1 MSEIHLKKHQ
11 IDQKSSFRK
20 WVGFPARSPVPARG
34 ARGTIVSATGSGKT
48 IMAAASALECF
59 PHGRILV
66 TVPTLDLLVQTAQAW
81 RTVGHR
87 SPMAAVCSLE
97 NDPVLNELGVRT
109 TTNPIQL
116 ALWAGR
122 GPVIVFA
129 TYASLVD
136 REDYAALQDQER
148 PYGPWQNSGNGK
160 TRKKTR
166 GPLEAA
172 LTGGERLYGQQMAP
186 FDLAI
191 VDEAHGTAGD
201 LGRPWAAIHDNTRIP
216 ADFRLY
222 LTATPRILAA
232 ARPQKGADGQEL
244 EIASMADDPDGTYG
258 AWLAELGLS
267 EAIEREI
274 LAGFEIDVLEIR
286 DPSPVLGES
295 EEARR
300 GRRLALLQ
308 TALLEHAAA
317 YNLRTVMTFH
327 QKVEEAAAFAD
338 KLPETAAALYVNDA
352 SDDDLAAADKLP
364 KSSVNARFYEL
375 EAGRHVPPDR
385 VWSAWLCGDHLVTE
399 RREVLR
405 QFAGG
410 IDAADRRVH
419 RAFLASVRVLGEG
432 VDITG
437 DRGVEAICFADTRG
451 SQVEIVQNIG
461 RALRL
466 NKDGSTK
473 IARIIVPVFLE
484 PGEDPTDMVASASFR
499 PLVAVLQGLRS
510 HDERLVEQLASRA
523 LTSGQRKVHVRR
535 DANGQIIGAG
545 GEGDGEDQEQD
556 DTDAAA
562 ESALLHFSSP
572 RDTATIAAFLRTR
585 VYRPESLVWLEG
597 YQALIRWRKENEI
610 TGLYAVPYDVEAEVG
625 VTKDF
630 PLGRWVH
637 QQRKALRAG
646 ELEERR
652 KTLLDAPE
660 AGMVW
665 EPGEEAWETKLA
677 ALRSYRRAMGHLA
690 PRQDAVWGEGDAM
703 VPVGQ
708 HAANLRRKGG
718 LGKDAERAAERA
730 QQLAAIDED
739 WNCPWPLDW
748 QRHYRVLADLVDA
761 DGVLPAI
768 QPGVLFEGDD
778 LGKWLAR
785 QREASTWAQLSA
797 EQQER
802 LSQLGVKP
810 LEAPSPAPSAKR
822 AANGQSK
829 AEQAFHRGLAAL
841 TQWVE
846 REGAHRPAPRGHS
859 EQIAVDGEAEPVTVK
874 LGVWVSN
881 TKSRWD
887 KLTPEQQA
895 ALAALGVPWAKAAVP
910 APSGGPAP
918 VRDAPV
924 QPAPSGEQAQEYPD
938 QGDPVTAEE
947 RETSRGT
954 ARARRMNELMRKHT
968 KAELLRMAY
977 AGGLVNHN
985 SPEKWRKD
993 EIASTVVDTEFRTAD
1008 RAAPARPA
1016 SATARPV
1023 PAQPLPLP
1031 QQDHHD
1037 ECDKSVYEG
1046 GTCTCDLIEQYG
1058 PPSERDD
1065 Y

>member
-1 MSEIHLKKHQ
+1 MIKLREHQ
-11 IDQKSSFRK
+11 MDQKSAFQK
-20 WVGFPARSPVPARG
+20 WVGFPARSSVPPQG
-34 ARGTIVSATGSGKT
+34 ARATIVSATGSGKT
-48 IMAAASALECF
+48 ITAAACALESF
-59 PHGRILV
+59 ANGRILV
-66 TVPTLDLLVQTAQAW
+66 TVPTLDLLAQTAQAW
-81 RTVGHR
+81 RAVGHR
-87 SPMAAVCSLE
+87 APMVAVCSLE
-97 NDPVLNELGVRT
+97 NDAVLGSLGVRT

-116 ALWAGR
+116 ALWAGS
-122 GPVIVFA
+122 GPVVVLA

-136 REDYAALQDQER
+136 REDPE
-148 PYGPWQNSGNGK
+148 GPTGRLK
-160 TRKKTR
+160 VR

-172 LTGGERLYGQQMAP
+172 LAGGERLYGQRMDG

-232 ARPQKGADGQEL
+232 PRPQKGTGGQEVEL
-244 EIASMADDPDGTYG
+244 ATMTDDPNGTYG

-317 YNLRTVMTFH
+317 WNLRTVMTFH
-327 QKVEEAAAFAD
+327 QKVEEAAAFAE
-338 KLPETAAALYVNDA
+338 KLPETAAELYVTDA
-352 SDDDLAAADKLP
+352 SDEDLAAAGKMP
-364 KSSVNARFYEL
+364 ASSIDAEFYEL

-405 QFAGG
+405 QFANG
-410 IDAADRRVH
+410 IDAAGRRVH

-437 DRGVEAICFADTRG
+437 ERGVEAVCFADTRG

-484 PGEDPTDMVASASFR
+484 PNEDPEDMVASASFK

-523 LTSGQRKVHVRR
+523 LTSGKRKVHLRR
-535 DANGQIIGAG
+535 DEDGRIVG
-545 GEGDGEDQEQD
+545 GDGEDQEQD

-572 RDTATIAAFLRTR
+572 RDAATIAAFLRTR

-597 YQALIRWRKENEI
+597 YQALLRWRKENEI
-610 TGLYAVPYDVEAEVG
+610 TGVHAVPYDVEVEVG

-646 ELEERR
+646 ELEARR

-665 EPGEEAWETKLA
+665 EPGEEAWEAKLA
-677 ALRSYRRAMGHLA
+677 ALRSFRRATGHLA
-690 PRQDAVWGEGDAM
+690 PRQDAMWGEGEEM
-703 VPVGQ
+703 VPIGQ
-708 HAANLRRKGG
+708 HIANLRRKGG
-718 LGKDAERAAERA
+718 LGKDPERAAVRA
-730 QQLAAIDED
+730 AQLAEIDPD
-739 WNCPWPLDW
+739 WNCPWPLNW
-748 QRHYRVLADLVDA
+748 QRHYRVLADLAEDEPG
-761 DGVLPAI
+761 GVLPDI
-768 QPGVLFEGDD
+768 QPGVIFDGDD
-778 LGKWLAR
+778 IGRWLQQQKQPA
-785 QREASTWAQLSA
+785 TWMQLMP

-802 LSQLGVKP
+802 LTKLGVEP
-810 LEAPSPAPSAKR
+810 DQAPPPAPAAARTAK
-822 AANGQSK
+822 GPSK
-829 AEQAFHRGLAAL
+829 AQQAFQRGLTAL
-841 TQWVE
+841 AQWVE
-846 REGAHRPAPRGHS
+846 REGVDRPVPRAHAEEITIDSETEPA
-859 EQIAVDGEAEPVTVK
+859 TVK
-874 LGVWVSN
+874 LGVWISN
-881 TKSRWD
+881 TKQRRH
-887 KLTPEQQA
+887 KLTQDQLD
-895 ALAALGVPWAKAAVP
+895 ALRELGVEWA
-910 APSGGPAP
+910 G
-918 VRDAPV
+918 
-924 QPAPSGEQAQEYPD
+924 
-938 QGDPVTAEE
+938 
-947 RETSRGT
+947 
-954 ARARRMNELMRKHT
+954 
-968 KAELLRMAY
+968 
-977 AGGLVNHN
+977 
-985 SPEKWRKD
+985 
-993 EIASTVVDTEFRTAD
+993 
-1008 RAAPARPA
+1008 
-1016 SATARPV
+1016 
-1023 PAQPLPLP
+1023 
-1031 QQDHHD
+1031 
-1037 ECDKSVYEG
+1037 
-1046 GTCTCDLIEQYG
+1046 
-1058 PPSERDD
+1058 
-1065 Y
+1065 

>member
-1 MSEIHLKKHQ
+1 MSAIPLKEHQ
-11 IDQKSSFRK
+11 VDQRAAFRR
-20 WVGFPARSPVPARG
+20 WVGFPARSSVPPQG
-34 ARGTIVSATGSGKT
+34 ARATMVSATGSGKT
-48 IMAAASALECF
+48 IMAAASAWESF
-59 PHGRILV
+59 RDGRILV

-81 RTVGHR
+81 RAVGHR
-87 SPMAAVCSLE
+87 APMVAVCSLE
-97 NDPVLNELGVRT
+97 NDAVLNSLGVRT

-116 ALWAGR
+116 ALWAGS
-122 GPVIVFA
+122 GPVVVFA

-136 REDYAALQDQER
+136 REDVDAPEGQ
-148 PYGPWQNSGNGK
+148 
-160 TRKKTR
+160 RKVR

-172 LTGGERLYGQQMAP
+172 LAGGERLYGQRMDG

-201 LGRPWAAIHDNTRIP
+201 LGRPWAAIHDNQRIP

-232 ARPQKGADGQEL
+232 PRPQKGSGGQEVEL
-244 EIASMADDPDGTYG
+244 ATMADDPNGTYG
-258 AWLAELGLS
+258 AWIAELGLS

-286 DPSPVLGES
+286 DPSPVLGET

-327 QKVEEAAAFAD
+327 QKVEEAAAFAE

-352 SDDDLAAADKLP
+352 TDNDLAKAEKLP
-364 KSSVNARFYEL
+364 ASSIDAEFYEL

-385 VWSAWLCGDHLVTE
+385 VWSAWLCGDHLVAE
-399 RREVLR
+399 RREILR

-410 IDAADRRVH
+410 FDAAGRRVH
-419 RAFLASVRVLGEG
+419 RAFLASCRVLGEG

-437 DRGVEAICFADTRG
+437 ERGVDSICFADTRG

-466 NKDGSTK
+466 NRDGTTK
-473 IARIIVPVFLE
+473 VARIIVPVFLQ

-523 LTSGQRKVHVRR
+523 LTSGKHKIHVRR
-535 DANGQIIGAG
+535 DEEGRVVGVGGAG
-545 GEGDGEDQEQD
+545 GREDQEHD
-556 DTDAAA
+556 DTDGAV

-572 RDTATIAAFLRTR
+572 RDAATIAAFLRTR

-610 TGLYAVPYDVEAEVG
+610 TGLYAVPYDVEVEVG
-625 VTKDF
+625 ATKAF

-665 EPGEEAWETKLA
+665 EPGEEAWENKLA

-690 PRQDAVWGEGDAM
+690 PRQDAVWGEGEAM

-708 HAANLRRKGG
+708 HMANLRRKGAKNG
-718 LGKDAERAAERA
+718 LGKDPDRAAARA
-730 QQLAAIDED
+730 AQLTEIDPD
-739 WNCPWPLDW
+739 WDCPWPLDW

-761 DGVLPAI
+761 DGHLPDIA
-768 QPGVLFEGDD
+768 PGVLMDGDD
-778 LGKWLAR
+778 IGKWLHR
-785 QREASTWAQLSA
+785 QKQPGTWARLLP

-802 LSQLGVKP
+802 LTVLGVKP
-810 LEAPSPAPSAKR
+810 LQAPSDAPAAGR
-822 AANGQSK
+822 AAKGPSK
-829 AEQAFHRGLAAL
+829 AQQAFQRGLVAL
-841 TQWVE
+841 AQWME
-846 REGAHRPAPRGHS
+846 REGAGRSVPRGAVV
-859 EQIAVDGEAEPVTVK
+859 EIAVVGEAEPVAVK

-881 TKSRWD
+881 T
-887 KLTPEQQA
+887 
-895 ALAALGVPWAKAAVP
+895 
-910 APSGGPAP
+910 
-918 VRDAPV
+918 
-924 QPAPSGEQAQEYPD
+924 
-938 QGDPVTAEE
+938 
-947 RETSRGT
+947 
-954 ARARRMNELMRKHT
+954 RARRDKLSAEQLGALRELGIDW
-968 KAELLRMAY
+968 A
-977 AGGLVNHN
+977 
-985 SPEKWRKD
+985 
-993 EIASTVVDTEFRTAD
+993 
-1008 RAAPARPA
+1008 
-1016 SATARPV
+1016 
-1023 PAQPLPLP
+1023 
-1031 QQDHHD
+1031 
-1037 ECDKSVYEG
+1037 
-1046 GTCTCDLIEQYG
+1046 
-1058 PPSERDD
+1058 
-1065 Y
+1065 

>member
-1 MSEIHLKKHQ
+1 MLGIQLREHQ
-11 IDQKSSFRK
+11 VDQRSAFRR
-20 WVGFPARSPVPARG
+20 WVGFPARSSVPPQG

-48 IMAAASALECF
+48 ITAAACALEPF
-59 PHGRILV
+59 ADGRILV
-66 TVPTLDLLVQTAQAW
+66 TVPTLDLLAQTAQAW
-81 RTVGHR
+81 RLVGHR
-87 SPMAAVCSLE
+87 APMVAVCSLE

-116 ALWAGR
+116 ALWAGH
-122 GPVIVFA
+122 GPVVVFA

-136 REDYAALQDQER
+136 REDIDAPEGQ
-148 PYGPWQNSGNGK
+148 
-160 TRKKTR
+160 RKVR

-172 LTGGERLYGQQMAP
+172 LAGGERLYGQRMSG
-186 FDLAI
+186 FDLAV

-232 ARPQKGADGQEL
+232 PRPQRGADGQEL
-244 EIASMADDPDGTYG
+244 ELATMADNPEGTYG

-286 DPSPVLGES
+286 DPSPALGES

-327 QKVEEAAAFAD
+327 QKVEEAAAFAE
-338 KLPETAAALYVNDA
+338 KLPQTAAELYATDA
-352 SDDDLAAADKLP
+352 SDEDLAAADKLP
-364 KSSVNARFYEL
+364 ASSIDAEFYEL
-375 EAGRHVPPDR
+375 EAGRHVPPNR

-410 IDAADRRVH
+410 IDATGRRVH

-437 DRGVEAICFADTRG
+437 ERGVEAVCFADTRG

-473 IARIIVPVFLE
+473 VARIIVPVFLE

-523 LTSGQRKVHVRR
+523 LTHGKRKVHVQR
-535 DANGQIIGAG
+535 DADGRIIEASSE
-545 GEGDGEDQEQD
+545 GEYQEQD
-556 DTDAAA
+556 NNDAAA

-597 YQALIRWRKENEI
+597 CQALIRWRKENRI
-610 TGLYAVPYDVEAEVG
+610 TGLYAVPYDTETEVG
-625 VTKDF
+625 VTKNF

-637 QQRKALRAG
+637 QQRKALRTG

-665 EPGEEAWETKLA
+665 EPGEEAWEAKLA
-677 ALRSYRRAMGHLA
+677 ALRSYRRATGHLA
-690 PRQDAVWGEGDAM
+690 PRQDAVWGESKAEGL
-703 VPVGQ
+703 VPIGQ
-708 HAANLRRKGG
+708 HMANLRRKGVKNG
-718 LGKDAERAAERA
+718 LGKDPERAAARA
-730 QQLAAIDED
+730 AQLTEIDPD
-739 WNCPWPLDW
+739 WDCPWPLDW

-761 DGVLPAI
+761 DGHLPDIA
-768 QPGVLFEGDD
+768 PGVLMDGDD
-778 LGKWLAR
+778 IGTWL
-785 QREASTWAQLSA
+785 QQQKQPGTWARLLR

-802 LSQLGVKP
+802 LTVLGVKP
-810 LEAPSPAPSAKR
+810 LEAPSPAPAAKG
-822 AANGQSK
+822 ATKGPSK
-829 AEQAFHRGLAAL
+829 AQQAFQRGLEAL
-841 TQWVE
+841 KQWVE
-846 REGAHRPAPRGHS
+846 REGQRPVPRSHA
-859 EQIAVDGEAEPVTVK
+859 EEITVDGEAEPVTVK

-881 TKSRWD
+881 TKSRRD
-887 KLTPEQQA
+887 KLTQDQLD
-895 ALAALGVPWAKAAVP
+895 ALRELGIEW
-910 APSGGPAP
+910 
-918 VRDAPV
+918 
-924 QPAPSGEQAQEYPD
+924 
-938 QGDPVTAEE
+938 
-947 RETSRGT
+947 
-954 ARARRMNELMRKHT
+954 
-968 KAELLRMAY
+968 
-977 AGGLVNHN
+977 
-985 SPEKWRKD
+985 
-993 EIASTVVDTEFRTAD
+993 
-1008 RAAPARPA
+1008 A
-1016 SATARPV
+1016 SA
-1023 PAQPLPLP
+1023 
-1031 QQDHHD
+1031 
-1037 ECDKSVYEG
+1037 
-1046 GTCTCDLIEQYG
+1046 
-1058 PPSERDD
+1058 
-1065 Y
+1065 

>member
-1 MSEIHLKKHQ
+1 MSRIPLKKHQ

-20 WVGFPARSPVPARG
+20 WIGFPARSSVPPEG

-59 PHGRILV
+59 PEGRILV

-81 RTVGHR
+81 RAVGHL
-87 SPMAAVCSLE
+87 SPMVAVCSLE
-97 NDPVLNELGVRT
+97 NDPVLNALGVRT

-116 ALWAGR
+116 ALWAAR

-136 REDYAALQDQER
+136 REDFED
-148 PYGPWQNSGNGK
+148 PSGQGSV
-160 TRKKTR
+160 R

-172 LTGGERLYGQQMAP
+172 LAGGDRLYGQRMDG
-186 FDLAI
+186 FSLAI

-201 LGRPWAAIHDNTRIP
+201 LGRPWAAIHDNARIP

-222 LTATPRILAA
+222 LTATPRILASP
-232 ARPQKGADGQEL
+232 RPQRGKDGQEL
-244 EIASMADDPDGTYG
+244 EIASMGQDSQTYG
-258 AWLAELGLS
+258 PWLAELGLS

-274 LAGFEIDVLEIR
+274 LAPFEIDVLEIR
-286 DPSPVLGES
+286 GPSPVLGLS
-295 EEARR
+295 EEALR

-327 QKVEEAAAFAD
+327 QKVEEAAAFAEA
-338 KLPETAAALYVNDA
+338 LPKTAAELYVTETDDETMVKAEKSLPASSIDA
-352 SDDDLAAADKLP
+352 E
-364 KSSVNARFYEL
+364 FYGL

-385 VWSAWLCGDHLVTE
+385 VWAAWLCGDHTVAE
-399 RREVLR
+399 RREKIR
-405 QFAGG
+405 QFANG
-410 IDAADRRVH
+410 IDANNRRVH

-437 DRGVEAICFADTRG
+437 ERGVEAICFADTRG

-466 NKDGSTK
+466 NRDGSTK
-473 IARIIVPVFLE
+473 VARIIVPIFLE
-484 PGEDPTDMVASASFR
+484 PNEDPNNMVASASFR

-523 LTSGQRKVHVRR
+523 LTSGKRKVHVQR
-535 DANGQIIGAG
+535 DENGQIIGADG
-545 GEGDGEDQEQD
+545 AGDGEDQEHD
-556 DTDAAA
+556 DTQAAA
-562 ESALLHFSSP
+562 ESALLHFSTP
-572 RDTATIAAFLRTR
+572 RDAATIAAFLRTR
-585 VYRPESLVWLEG
+585 VYRPDSLVWLEG
-597 YQALIRWRKENEI
+597 YQALLRWRAEHEI
-610 TGLYAVPYDVEAEVG
+610 TGLYAVPYDTETPVG

-652 KTLLDAPE
+652 KELLDAEE

-665 EPGEEAWETKLA
+665 EPGEEAWENKLA
-677 ALRSYRRAMGHLA
+677 ALRSFHRATGHLA
-690 PRQDAVWGEGDAM
+690 PRQDQVWGEGEAM

-718 LGKDAERAAERA
+718 LGKDPERATVRA
-730 QQLAAIDED
+730 AQLAAIDPD

-785 QREASTWAQLSA
+785 QREASTWAQLST

-802 LSQLGVKP
+802 LSHLGVTP
-810 LEAPSPAPSAKR
+810 LEAPSPAPAATR
-822 AANGQSK
+822 ATKGPSK
-829 AEQAFHRGLAAL
+829 AQQAFQRGVQALA
-841 TQWVE
+841 QWVE
-846 REGAHRPAPRGHS
+846 REGADRPVPRGAS
-859 EQIAVDGEAEPVTVK
+859 EEIAVDGEAEPVTVK

-881 TKSRWD
+881 T
-887 KLTPEQQA
+887 
-895 ALAALGVPWAKAAVP
+895 
-910 APSGGPAP
+910 
-918 VRDAPV
+918 
-924 QPAPSGEQAQEYPD
+924 
-938 QGDPVTAEE
+938 
-947 RETSRGT
+947 
-954 ARARRMNELMRKHT
+954 RARRDKLSSEQLD
-968 KAELLRMAY
+968 ALR
-977 AGGLVNHN
+977 
-985 SPEKWRKD
+985 
-993 EIASTVVDTEFRTAD
+993 
-1008 RAAPARPA
+1008 
-1016 SATARPV
+1016 
-1023 PAQPLPLP
+1023 
-1031 QQDHHD
+1031 
-1037 ECDKSVYEG
+1037 
-1046 GTCTCDLIEQYG
+1046 DLGIEWA
-1058 PPSERDD
+1058 
-1065 Y
+1065 

>member
-1 MSEIHLKKHQ
+1 MSAIPLKEHQ
-11 IDQKSSFRK
+11 ADQRSAFRQ
-20 WVGFPARSPVPARG
+20 WVGFPARSPVPPQG

-48 IMAAASALECF
+48 ITAAACALDSF
-59 PHGRILV
+59 ADGRILV
-66 TVPTLDLLVQTAQAW
+66 TVPTLDLLAQTAHAW
-81 RTVGHR
+81 RLLGHR
-87 SPMAAVCSLE
+87 APMVAVCSLE
-97 NDPVLNELGVRT
+97 NDAVLNELGVRT

-116 ALWAGR
+116 ALWADH

-136 REDYAALQDQER
+136 REDIDDPVGQ
-148 PYGPWQNSGNGK
+148 
-160 TRKKTR
+160 RKVR

-172 LTGGERLYGQQMAP
+172 LAGGERLYGQRMDR

-201 LGRPWAAIHDNTRIP
+201 LGRPWAAIHDNQRIP

-232 ARPQKGADGQEL
+232 ARPQKGADGQEVEL
-244 EIASMADDPDGTYG
+244 ATMSDDPEGTYG

-295 EEARR
+295 EEAQR

-327 QKVEEAAAFAD
+327 QKVEEARAFAD
-338 KLPETAAALYVNDA
+338 KLPETAAALYLNNA
-352 SDDDLAAADKLP
+352 SDADLAAADKLP
-364 KSSVNARFYEL
+364 KSSIDAEFYEL

-385 VWSAWLCGDHLVTE
+385 VWSAWLCGDHLVAE
-399 RREVLR
+399 RREALR
-405 QFAGG
+405 QFANG
-410 IDAADRRVH
+410 IDAAGRRVH

-437 DRGVEAICFADTRG
+437 ERGVDSICFADTRG

-466 NKDGSTK
+466 NRDGSTK
-473 IARIIVPVFLE
+473 VARIIVPVFLE
-484 PGEDPTDMVASASFR
+484 PNEDPTDMVASASFR

-510 HDERLVEQLASRA
+510 HDDRLVEQLASRA
-523 LTSGQRKVHVRR
+523 LTSGKRKVHVKR
-535 DANGQIIGAG
+535 DEDGQIVGTGGA
-545 GEGDGEDQEQD
+545 GDGEDQEDD
-556 DTDAAA
+556 DTQAAA
-562 ESALLHFSSP
+562 EAALLHFSSP
-572 RDTATIAAFLRTR
+572 RDAATIAAFLRTR

-597 YQALIRWRKENEI
+597 YQALIRWRAENEI
-610 TGLYAVPYDVEAEVG
+610 TGVHAVPYDVEVEVG
-625 VTKDF
+625 VTKSF

-665 EPGEEAWETKLA
+665 EPGEEAWENKLA

-690 PRQDAVWGEGDAM
+690 PRQDAVWGEGEAM

-708 HAANLRRKGG
+708 HMANLRRKGG
-718 LGKDAERAAERA
+718 LGKDVDRAAERA
-730 QQLAAIDED
+730 QQLAAVDED
-739 WNCPWPLDW
+739 WDCPWPLDW

-768 QPGVLFEGDD
+768 EPGVLFEGDD
-778 LGKWLAR
+778 IGRWLER
-785 QREASTWAQLSA
+785 QKNPGTWAQLLP

-802 LSQLGVKP
+802 LSKLGVQP
-810 LEAPSPAPSAKR
+810 AESASPAP
-822 AANGQSK
+822 AATRTTKGPGK
-829 AEQAFHRGLAAL
+829 AQQAFQRGLKAL

-846 REGAHRPAPRGHS
+846 REGADRPVPRGHG
-859 EQIAVDGEAEPVTVK
+859 EPVAVDGETEPVIVK

-881 TKSRWD
+881 TKSRRD
-887 KLTPEQQA
+887 KLTAEQRA
-895 ALAALGVPWAKAAVP
+895 SLAKLGVDWA
-910 APSGGPAP
+910 
-918 VRDAPV
+918 
-924 QPAPSGEQAQEYPD
+924 
-938 QGDPVTAEE
+938 
-947 RETSRGT
+947 
-954 ARARRMNELMRKHT
+954 
-968 KAELLRMAY
+968 
-977 AGGLVNHN
+977 
-985 SPEKWRKD
+985 
-993 EIASTVVDTEFRTAD
+993 
-1008 RAAPARPA
+1008 
-1016 SATARPV
+1016 
-1023 PAQPLPLP
+1023 
-1031 QQDHHD
+1031 
-1037 ECDKSVYEG
+1037 
-1046 GTCTCDLIEQYG
+1046 
-1058 PPSERDD
+1058 
-1065 Y
+1065 